1 MSSEDRNVYLVGGG
15 LHPFGRYPDK
25 PIEEIGRVAIQQALD
40 DSGVP
45 FEDIEVAYCGH
56 VYQGM
61 GAGLRV
67 VSQFGETGIPIV
79 NVELACASSSTAIR
93 QAYWAIANGLYDV
106 ALVAGFEKMT
116 RGLLNIVP
124 VGSYDYKMGLSVLP
138 SAYALNAKAY
148 MAKYEVSADAFA
160 YVSVKSHKL
169 GALNPNAQ
177 YQKAIT
183 IEDVKASRM
192 ISDPLTLLQCSPTS
206 DGASALILCSEKAAR
221 RYSTPDRWV
230 RVAGWAAGTQKYVA
244 NTAASAVD
252 ELAEGTVERLAHEA
266 YARAG
271 VGPSDVG
278 VTQVHDAFTP
288 GEVLTIEELAYCKP
302 GEGAEM
308 VLRGETDING
318 RFPVNT
324 DGGLISRGHPVGATG
339 AAQAI
344 ELMRQLRGEAGA
356 RQVPNQP
363 KIGLQQNAGV
373 GGVVVMIYEK

>member
-1 MSSEDRNVYLVGGG
+1 MSSNDRNVYLVGGG

-25 PIEEIGRVAIQQALD
+25 SIEEIGRVAIRQALD

-79 NVELACASSSTAIR
+79 NVELACASSSTALR
-93 QAYWAIANGLYDV
+93 QAYWAIANGLFDV

-148 MAKYEVSADAFA
+148 MAKYEASADAFA

-177 YQKAIT
+177 YQKPVT
-183 IEDVKASRM
+183 IEEVKASRM

-206 DGASALILCSEKAAR
+206 DGASAVILCSEKAAR
-221 RYSTPDRWV
+221 RYSTPDKWV

-252 ELAEGTVERLAHEA
+252 ELAEGTVSRLAHEA
-266 YARAG
+266 YTRAG

-288 GEVLTIEELAYCKP
+288 GEVLTIEELEYCKP
-302 GEGAEM
+302 GEGADL

-356 RQVPNQP
+356 RQVPNRP

-373 GGVVVMIYEK
+373 GGVVVMVYEK

>member
-1 MSSEDRNVYLVGGG
+1 MSSNDRNVYLVGGG

-25 PIEEIGRVAIQQALD
+25 SIEEIGRVAIQQALD

-79 NVELACASSSTAIR
+79 NVELACASSSTALR
-93 QAYWAIANGLYDV
+93 QAYWAIANGLFDV

-177 YQKAIT
+177 YQKPVT
-183 IEDVKASRM
+183 IEEVKASRM

-206 DGASALILCSEKAAR
+206 DGASAVILCSEKAAR
-221 RYSTPDRWV
+221 RYSTPDKWV

-252 ELAEGTVERLAHEA
+252 ELAEGTVSRLAHEA
-266 YARAG
+266 YTRAG

-288 GEVLTIEELAYCKP
+288 GEVLTIEELEYCKP
-302 GEGAEM
+302 GEGADL

-356 RQVPNQP
+356 RQVPNRP

-373 GGVVVMIYEK
+373 GGVVVMVYEK

>member
-1 MSSEDRNVYLVGGG
+1 MSSEGRNVYLVGGG

-25 PIEEIGRVAIQQALD
+25 SIEEIGRVAIQQALD

-56 VYQGM
+56 VYQGL

-93 QAYWAIANGLYDV
+93 QACWAIADGLYDV
-106 ALVAGFEKMT
+106 ALVAGFEKMS

-124 VGSYDYKMGLSVLP
+124 AGSYDYRMGLAVLP
-138 SAYALNAKAY
+138 SSYALNAKAY
-148 MAKYEVSADAFA
+148 MARHEVSADAFA

-177 YQKAIT
+177 YQKPVT
-183 IEDVKASRM
+183 LEEVKASRM

-206 DGASALILCSEKAAR
+206 DGASAVVLCSEKAAR

-230 RVAGWAAGTQKYVA
+230 RIAGWAAGTQKYVA
-244 NTAASAVD
+244 NTAASSVD
-252 ELAEGTVERLAHEA
+252 ELAEGTVTRLAHQAFE
-266 YARAG
+266 RAG

-288 GEVLTIEELAYCKP
+288 GEVLTIEELGYCRP
-302 GEGAEM
+302 GEGAEL
-308 VLRGETDING
+308 VLRGETDIQG

-344 ELMRQLRGEAGA
+344 ELMRQLRGEAGT

>member
-1 MSSEDRNVYLVGGG
+1 MSSNDRNVYLVGGG

-25 PIEEIGRVAIQQALD
+25 SLEEIGRVAIQQALD

-206 DGASALILCSEKAAR
+206 DGASALILCSETAAR
-221 RYSTPDRWV
+221 RYSTPDKWV

-266 YARAG
+266 YTRAG

-302 GEGAEM
+302 GTGAEM
-308 VLRGETDING
+308 VLRGETDIDG

-344 ELMRQLRGEAGA
+344 ELLRQLRGEAGA
-356 RQVPNQP
+356 RQVPNHP